1 METYKILRYV
11 VISSEVLAFAIGVF
25 YTIQKPIKYSKIF
38 TVYLGIVSAMEITGL
53 YLLETKQWDLNASL
67 YKFLAFP
74 FQFIFLFG
82 LLLANIKT
90 SRYRLILLI
99 SILLYVVS
107 WIVEYE
113 FISKQKHGW
122 MSLSFTV
129 GSLILIV
136 LLFMYFI
143 KLIKSEDILK
153 FYKKQS
159 FWVGLGILIYYLG
172 SFPFY
177 GMFNYIYLK
186 SPNLHLIY
194 FQIVLILATSMYL
207 LFAASFIWGKEK

>member
-1 METYKILRYV
+1 MEAYKILRYI
-11 VISSEVLAFAIGVF
+11 VIGSETLSFVIGL
-25 YTIQKPIKYSKIF
+25 YYSIQKPIKYSKVFAI
-38 TVYLGIVSAMEITGL
+38 YLGIVSAMEITGL
-53 YLLETKQWDLNASL
+53 YLVETKQWDFNAAL

-74 FQFIFLFG
+74 FQFFFLFW
-82 LLLANIKT
+82 LLLKNIEAK
-90 SRYRLILLI
+90 RYKFLLQI
-99 SILLYVVS
+99 SVLLYLS
-107 WIVEYE
+107 AWIIENE

-129 GSLILIV
+129 GSLILII

-143 KLIKSEDILK
+143 KLVKSDDILK

-194 FQIVLILATSMYL
+194 FQIVLVLATTMYL
-207 LFAASFIWGKEK
+207 LFVASFIWGKEN